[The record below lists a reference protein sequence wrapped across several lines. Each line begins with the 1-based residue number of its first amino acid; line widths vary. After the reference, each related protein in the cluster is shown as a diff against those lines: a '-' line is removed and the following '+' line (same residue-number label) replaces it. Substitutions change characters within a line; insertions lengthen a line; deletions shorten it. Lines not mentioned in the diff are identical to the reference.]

1 MPGLWK
7 SLNNPPGVNI
17 DAMLLLTDG
26 AVMSHEYRTSNWHK
40 LTPDKNSDY
49 ANGTWSPMAPMP
61 NNAPI
66 SQNGPANAPLYF
78 ASAVL
83 RDGSVFCAGGE
94 YNDGSSEIYFLA
106 AETYDP
112 VADVWTAIATPAGW
126 TNIGDASSCV
136 LPDGRILLGNDDNTP
151 NNVTAIWD
159 PESQSWSAG
168 GDSLD
173 SNSEEGWTLLP
184 DGTVLAVQCSSIPN
198 AQKYVIATNQWVD
211 AGATVSPLPAGPPG
225 DVPEM
230 GPQILLPDGRVFAIG
245 ASGHTGLY
253 APPNTVPT
261 DPGTWA
267 AGPDFPASGGQLM
280 AAVDAPACLL
290 PNGNVLCVVGP
301 IDAQGFSDPT
311 QFFEF
316 NPSTGALIAAPA
328 PAIAATSPTY
338 NARLLLL
345 PTGQVLYSVTSDSGT
360 YDLQMYTPA
369 GGPQAGWRP
378 HITHV
383 PRHLQPGQVYRL
395 HGRQLNGLSQA
406 CAYGDDQQM
415 ATNYPLVRLRGHP
428 SVGDVFCRTFDHST
442 MAVATGAAIHH
453 THFHVPHDLPHGEY
467 RLEVIANGIASA
479 SVEMHVHRH
488 HDHDDHMRHDHDEE
502 VFKLEHDDA
511 KYKDKDAKEAK
522 EKEKDIKE
530 AKEKDAKEVKEKD
543 VKEFKEKDGKEAEH
557 KGCKE
562 KEHKEYEQKVCKEKE
577 HKEFEQKAC
586 KDKEHKEYEQKS
598 CKEKEHAEQ
607 TGQPWREE
615 RGEYGELLQKIEQ
628 IGERLE
634 RIERDVERR
643 PFIKPEERPD
653 VGAQSMRRRDEEI
666 RRSDDRRHDDEMRR
680 GDDRRHD
687 DEMRRGD
694 DRRHDEEMRRGDDR
708 RHDEEP
714 RRGDENHHGEERRSE
729 PPRPEPPARSA
740 QPRVE
745 PPAPTAP
752 RKRPPPK
759 GPRG

>member
-1 MPGLWK
+1 MC
-7 SLNNPPGVNI
+7 
-17 DAMLLLTDG
+17 
-26 AVMSHEYRTSNWHK
+26 HEYRTPNWYK
-40 LTPDKNSDY
+40 LTPDRNSNY

-61 NNAPI
+61 NNAPLF
-66 SQNGPANAPLYF
+66 QNGPANAPLYF

-94 YNDGSSEIYFLA
+94 YNDGSKEIYFLA

-112 VADVWTAIATPAGW
+112 VIDVWTPIATPAGW
-126 TNIGDASSCV
+126 SHIGDASSCV

-159 PESQSWSAG
+159 PESQSWSVG
-168 GDSLD
+168 GDSRD

-184 DGTVLAVQCSSIPN
+184 DSTVLAVQCSSIPN
-198 AQKYVIATNQWVD
+198 AQKYVIATNQWVG

-253 APPNTVPT
+253 TPPNTVPT

-267 AGPDFPASGGQLM
+267 AGPDFPASGGKLM

-301 IDAQGFSDPT
+301 IDSGGFSDPT
-311 QFFEF
+311 EFFEF
-316 NPSTGALIAAPA
+316 NPSTGALIAAPN
-328 PAIAATSPTY
+328 PAIANISPTY

-345 PTGQVLYSVTSDSGT
+345 PTGQVMYSTTSDTGT
-360 YDLQMYTPA
+360 FDLQIYTPS
-369 GGPQAGWRP
+369 GGPQPAWRP

-383 PRHLQPGQVYRL
+383 PRRLQPDQVYRV

-428 SVGDVFCRTFDHST
+428 AVGDVFCRTFDHST
-442 MAVATGAAIHH
+442 MAVATGSAIHH

-467 RLEVIANGIASA
+467 RLEVIANGIASE
-479 SVEMHVHRH
+479 SVEVHVHRRR
-488 HDHDDHMRHDHDEE
+488 DRDDHVRHDHDEE
-502 VFKLEHDDA
+502 VFELEHDDA

-522 EKEKDIKE
+522 EKEKDVKE
-530 AKEKDAKEVKEKD
+530 IKEKDAKEVKEKD
-543 VKEFKEKDGKEAEH
+543 VKEFKEKDCKEAEHKGCKEKEKEKEHKEFEH

-562 KEHKEYEQKVCKEKE
+562 KEHKEYEQKGCKEKE
-577 HKEFEQKAC
+577 HQ
-586 KDKEHKEYEQKS
+586 
-598 CKEKEHAEQ
+598 EQ
-607 TGQPWREE
+607 TCHPWREE
-615 RGEYGELLQKIEQ
+615 RGEHGELLQKIERM
-628 IGERLE
+628 GERLE

-653 VGAQSMRRRDEEI
+653 VGAQSMRR
-666 RRSDDRRHDDEMRR
+666 
-680 GDDRRHD
+680 
-687 DEMRRGD
+687 
-694 DRRHDEEMRRGDDR
+694 HDEEMRRREER
-708 RHDEEP
+708 RHDEDP
-714 RRGDENHHGEERRSE
+714 RRADDHHRGEEHHSE
-729 PPRPEPPARSA
+729 KPRAEP
-740 QPRVE
+740 
-745 PPAPTAP
+745 PPAPTPP
-752 RKRPPPK
+752 RKQSRPRR
-759 GPRG
+759 PRG